1 MSFISIIENTFFAIC
16 RYWGSLHG
24 SSCTLGLIQA
34 MQTGINSADLNMV
47 WSAKP
52 LTREDAQFFPQIKKY
67 YGDQGLPFWWW
78 VFPSA
83 KNPETL
89 ALLRAADYSFVSSTP
104 CLLADLSLLPEGE
117 FCDPVVTIS
126 QVRNREELALW
137 REVSFAGFDFAPPT
151 GYQYSR
157 FTASFDLRADSPQK
171 LFLAFQNGKPVATS
185 LLFLT
190 DSAAGIYFVTTL
202 AEYRKKGIGLKLTR
216 QTMRFAK
223 MAGARQ
229 ASLQSSPDGLRVY
242 EQAGF
247 KEYCRVDVYSLNP
260 TSFLQKC

>member
-1 MSFISIIENTFFAIC
+1 MSFTSIIENTFFAIC
-16 RYWGSLHG
+16 RYWGNLHG
-24 SSCTLGLIQA
+24 SLRSFGSIQA
-34 MQTGINSADLNMV
+34 MQTGIDSADLNMV
-47 WSAKP
+47 WSEKP
-52 LTREDAQFFPQIKKY
+52 LTREDAQCFPQIKKY
-67 YGDQGLPFWWW
+67 YDGPGLPFWWW

-83 KNPETL
+83 KTPEMID
-89 ALLRAADYSFVSSTP
+89 LLRAADYSFVSSTP

-117 FCDPVVTIS
+117 SCDPAVTIS
-126 QVRNREELALW
+126 QVRNTEELALW
-137 REVSFAGFDFAPPT
+137 KEVSFAGFDFPPPT
-151 GYQYSR
+151 DDQYSR

-202 AEYRKKGIGLKLTR
+202 TEYRKKGIGLKLTR

-247 KEYCRVDVYSLNP
+247 KEYCRVDVYSPNP
-260 TSFLQKC
+260 ASFPQKC